1 MKTFGLALWEKLK
14 SANVDDF
21 IRLKSLPLSTLGLGD
36 ETVDSGVA
44 GFRQTS
50 ILATMSE
57 DAHVRDLP
65 MSATPEGLVSIPT
78 GRGAPSFRAD
88 PDDVAKDS

>member
-1 MKTFGLALWEKLK
+1 LKTFGLALWEKLK

-21 IRLKSLPLSTLGLGD
+21 IRLKSSPLSSLGLGN
-36 ETVDSGVA
+36 ETIDSGVA

-57 DAHVRDLP
+57 DAYVRDLP
-65 MSATPEGLVSIPT
+65 MSATPEGLLSIPT
-78 GRGAPSFRAD
+78 GRGGSQFQSRPRRCGE
-88 PDDVAKDS
+88 DS